1 VSNKKVKRIHP
12 AVAVAAIAGI
22 VALIALA
29 ELHTHDPLI
38 SLKMVG
44 IAAISA
50 LTGVKLRRWLT

>member
-1 VSNKKVKRIHP
+1 MKVKKIKRIQP
-12 AVAVAAIAGI
+12 AVAATAIAGI

-29 ELHTHDPLI
+29 EFHTHDPLI

-50 LTGVKLRRWLT
+50 LAGVKLRKYLT